1 MSAVTLTSLLTSS
14 VIFIIILVIWIA
26 MCCWEAGTK
35 ERVQGNATTS
45 LGVVRWTGSNHI
57 ILSLACGYLSCAK
70 SKQALFTLTIQ
81 VKDNLDEKNVQVIDA
96 RGKAR

>member
-1 MSAVTLTSLLTSS
+1 
-14 VIFIIILVIWIA
+14 

-57 ILSLACGYLSCAK
+57 IFSVSTLAPGYLSCAK
-70 SKQALFTLTIQ
+70 SKHTLTIQ